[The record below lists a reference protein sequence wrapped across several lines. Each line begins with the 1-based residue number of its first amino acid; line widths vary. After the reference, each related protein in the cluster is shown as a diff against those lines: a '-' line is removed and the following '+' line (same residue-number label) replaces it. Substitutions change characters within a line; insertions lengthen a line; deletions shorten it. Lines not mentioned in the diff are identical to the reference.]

1 MAIVKINPRQ
11 DEIDEVNKERKTV
24 KYFLKVRDRCPWKR
38 TVGKPKPAFKCKATD
53 LLCRPTNCAL
63 WHFIKGE

>member
-24 KYFLKVRDRCPWKR
+24 KYFQKLRDNCPWKR
-38 TVGKPKPAFKCKATD
+38 VVGKPKPAFQLTVPFGI
-53 LLCRPTNCAL
+53 L
-63 WHFIKGE
+63 